1 MFSPELSGALSLVG
15 ALGSFEWERNVSGL
29 SSLPSSHIT
38 LGSAWGAPCTMKCP
52 HPPTSEDGEEEGISA
67 VEGEGEDSVVPT
79 MEAT

>member
-1 MFSPELSGALSLVG
+1 MVSLAGV
-15 ALGSFEWERNVSGL
+15 LWLFEWKVNVSCL

-38 LGSAWGAPCTMKCP
+38 LGSAWGVPCTLKCP
-52 HPPTSEDGEEEGISA
+52 PPPTSEDGEEEATSV